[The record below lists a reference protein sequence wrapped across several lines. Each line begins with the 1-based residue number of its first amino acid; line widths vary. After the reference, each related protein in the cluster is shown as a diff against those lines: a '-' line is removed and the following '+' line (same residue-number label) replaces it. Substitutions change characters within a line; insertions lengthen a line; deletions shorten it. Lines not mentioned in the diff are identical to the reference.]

1 MYVRYA
7 PPEVSGT
14 PSGTMVRINS
24 AHSFIPLQKFP
35 EQISDATVETQAL
48 QTPNFD
54 VLGTL
59 EQTLLYSLNFKGM
72 VADEHT

>member
-48 QTPNFD
+48 
-54 VLGTL
+54 
-59 EQTLLYSLNFKGM
+59 
-72 VADEHT
+72 